1 MAIWLPLQDTSGL
14 DRDLS
19 ETFTARPPSAPL
31 IPTPASIP
39 STTLNSLVPQQERRG
54 KHARS
59 NLQDFRDLE
68 VTPADADVRVPAEE
82 HEGDGLQKHRHVMDK
97 IL

>member
-1 MAIWLPLQDTSGL
+1 MTISLPLHVTFGL

-39 STTLNSLVPQQERRG
+39 STLNSLAPQQERRG
-54 KHARS
+54 KHERS

-82 HEGDGLQKHRHVMDK
+82 HEGDGLQKHQCVMDV